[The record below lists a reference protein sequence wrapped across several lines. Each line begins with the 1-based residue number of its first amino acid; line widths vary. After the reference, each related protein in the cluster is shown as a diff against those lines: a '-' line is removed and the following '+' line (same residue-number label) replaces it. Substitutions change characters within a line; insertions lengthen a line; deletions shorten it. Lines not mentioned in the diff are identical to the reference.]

1 MKSSK
6 HPFDQLFKQKL
17 QELTFEATAADTPD
31 FLKKKLPNKKKRVQ
45 KSLGKLSMLFA
56 VVGSFAFLQQK
67 IQYRNEV
74 LTANDINRENV
85 SFLNQTEE
93 QHSSENSVL
102 QITEQSQKLQETA
115 TQELAQAGVIS
126 PSEDSDWEK
135 LKTKQLNLKG
145 NLSLFRFKV
154 APAIAD
160 IFEYEGAALVAQQAS
175 TEKTVIC
182 GLNQEKSKLVIARS
196 KVANFKA
203 DSTAT
208 DEQQGVYR
216 PSALD
221 DDAVIQYNVFDKQ
234 SLYRRF
240 QSESVH
246 WGKVRTTK
254 IMKPS
259 REKKVK
265 KPKAQDPK
273 TNAQKQKTQK
283 SQAQKPKAQAPK
295 TPAPKAPV
303 EKYTDGVTSSVHQHS
318 TRQYI
323 EKPQEYNYF
332 IQDENIIFIS
342 DNINYVLVMEP
353 DGNILSKA
361 QIEITSPKMYYLGEK
376 RVYFDQQTGKTY
388 ICMATLYHFNFYE
401 LEVANGQ
408 TTLLFQIDGV
418 WPNPNF
424 KIDAGNLTYT
434 YRNKNMSR
442 KMH

>member
-6 HPFDQLFKQKL
+6 HPFDQLFKEKL
-17 QELTFEATAADTPD
+17 QELTFEATAADTPK
-31 FLKKKLPNKKKRVQ
+31 FLKKQLPRKNKSIK

-67 IQYRNEV
+67 IQYKNEV
-74 LTANDINRENV
+74 LSANDINRENI
-85 SFLNQTEE
+85 SFLKQTEE
-93 QHSSENSVL
+93 LHSSENNAMHD
-102 QITEQSQKLQETA
+102 TDPSQKLPQSA
-115 TQELAQAGVIS
+115 AQELAQVSGAS
-126 PSEDSDWEK
+126 PSENSDWEK
-135 LKTKQLNLKG
+135 LKTKQLNMRG

-154 APAIAD
+154 APAIDD

-203 DSTAT
+203 DSAAT
-208 DEQQGVYR
+208 DQQQGIYR
-216 PSALD
+216 PTALD

-240 QSESVH
+240 QAESVH

-265 KPKAQDPK
+265 SPKAQDPK
-273 TNAQKQKTQK
+273 TNEQKQKSQK
-283 SQAQKPKAQAPK
+283 KQASKRTTHAPK
-295 TPAPKAPV
+295 APKAPV
-303 EKYTDGVTSSVHQHS
+303 EKYTDGNTSSVHQHS

-323 EKPQEYNYF
+323 EKAQEYNYF

-342 DNINYVLVMEP
+342 DNVNYVLVMEP

-418 WPNPNF
+418 WPNPDFN
-424 KIDAGNLTYT
+424 IEAGNLTYT
-434 YRNKNMSR
+434 FRNKNMSR